1 MLNPIQNHDH
11 NPIDVY
17 LEALLYLKFFPLLS
31 LNFATQIN
39 STHCSLYKATW
50 PMAPIKLLK
59 YWTQRKQQGML
70 FFLKGTLSSLHQH
83 RSNYHHKISV
93 NSVLELE
100 GAEFGAY
107 QIHQNILTKWWH
119 IM

>member
-1 MLNPIQNHDH
+1 MLSPIQNHDH
-11 NPIDVY
+11 NPRDAS
-17 LEALLYLKFFPLLS
+17 LEALLYLNFFPLLF
-31 LNFATQIN
+31 LNAATEVN
-39 STHCSLYKATW
+39 LNHCAVYKATW

-93 NSVLELE
+93 TSVLELE
-100 GAEFGAY
+100 GAEL
-107 QIHQNILTKWWH
+107 IHTMYSK
-119 IM
+119 MSTMKPK

>member
-1 MLNPIQNHDH
+1 MLNPIQNHVR
-11 NPIDVY
+11 NPRGAY
-17 LEALLYLKFFPLLS
+17 LEAWLYLKFCPLLS
-31 LNFATQIN
+31 MNAATEVN
-39 STHCSLYKATW
+39 PTHCSLYKATW

-93 NSVLELE
+93 TSAVELE
-100 GAEFGAY
+100 GAQLIKGTRMRFKTEG
-107 QIHQNILTKWWH
+107 Q
-119 IM
+119 